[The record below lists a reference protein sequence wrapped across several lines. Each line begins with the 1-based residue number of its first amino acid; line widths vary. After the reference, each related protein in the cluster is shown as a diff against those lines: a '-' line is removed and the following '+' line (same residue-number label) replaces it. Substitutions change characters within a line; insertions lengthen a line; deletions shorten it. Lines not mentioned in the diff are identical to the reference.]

1 MHDLQQLALIWA
13 SVFIASWL
21 AAKTKLTPVLYFL
34 AAGCVMVNLGWLPTH
49 STPFIAGISEVGII
63 LIMFA
68 LGFEANP
75 GYFVRSMKRSWGI
88 ALFGALAPFIAAYS
102 CAQYFWGDGKI
113 ALLCGLTMTATAVS
127 LTMVSLRSEGL
138 QLSAAANGIMTSA
151 IIDDI
156 ASLALV
162 AILIPIATGSGEL
175 SIAGIGI
182 ILSKAVLFFIL
193 IIIIAV
199 WVMPHSAD
207 RGLLKRYPVL
217 GRFGMINLLAMDN
230 GSKATLGILLVAIAI
245 SLLAHQLGLHPA
257 IGAYMAGLIIRE
269 EYFHF
274 GSTENRAALYRDTR
288 RIIDDVAFSWI
299 GPIFFVN
306 LGTELVF
313 DPVIISSILDETLVL
328 LCSVFFAQVISA
340 SAAARYTG
348 NFNWQD
354 SMMIG
359 FGMLG
364 RAELAFVVM
373 NIAYTQHGIFT
384 EEVFYTLM
392 FTIFWLNIA
401 VPVTIRFWRPYYSGE
416 KPLPAFL
423 AIRDQGPGTGP

>member
-21 AAKTKLTPVLYFL
+21 AARTKLTPVLYFL
-34 AAGCVMVNLGWLPTH
+34 AAGCVMVNLGWLPTE

-75 GYFVRSMKRSWGI
+75 GHFVQSAKRSWGI

-102 CAQYFWGDGKI
+102 CAQYFWGDDKI
-113 ALLCGLTMTATAVS
+113 AMLCGLTMTATAVS
-127 LTMVSLRSEGL
+127 LTMVSLKSEGL
-138 QLSAAANGIMTSA
+138 HLSGAATGIMTSA

-156 ASLALV
+156 ASLVLV
-162 AILIPIATGSGEL
+162 AILIPIATGAGEL
-175 SIAGIGI
+175 SVTGIGI
-182 ILSKAVLFFIL
+182 IVSKALLFFIL
-193 IIIIAV
+193 IVIIAI
-199 WVMPHSAD
+199 WIMPHSAEK
-207 RGLLKRYPVL
+207 GLLARYPIL
-217 GRFGMINLLAMDN
+217 RRFGMINLLAVDN

-245 SLLAHQLGLHPA
+245 SLLAHYLGLHPA
-257 IGAYMAGLIIRE
+257 IGAYMAGLIIKE

-274 GSTENRAALYRDTR
+274 GKRENKHALYQDTR

-306 LGTELVF
+306 LGTNLVF
-313 DPVIISSILDETLVL
+313 NADIFTSVLDEALIL
-328 LCSVFFAQVISA
+328 LGSVFIAQVISA

-348 NFNWQD
+348 NFNLQD
-354 SMMIG
+354 SVMIG

-364 RAELAFVVM
+364 RAELAFLVM
-373 NIAYTQHGIFT
+373 NIAYIQHGIFT
-384 EEVFYTLM
+384 EEVFYILM
-392 FTIFWLNIA
+392 ITIFWLNVA
-401 VPVTIRFWRPYYSGE
+401 VPITIRFWRPYYAGE

-423 AIRDQGPGTGP
+423 GDRDRD

>member
-34 AAGCVMVNLGWLPTH
+34 AAGCILVNLGWLPVE

-75 GYFVRSMKRSWGI
+75 GHFVRSVKRSWGI
-88 ALFGALAPFIAAYS
+88 ALFGAVAPFIAAYS
-102 CAQYFWGDGKI
+102 CAQYFWGDDKI
-113 ALLCGLTMTATAVS
+113 AMLCGLTMTATAVS
-127 LTMVSLRSEGL
+127 LTMVSLKSEGL
-138 QLSAAANGIMTSA
+138 HLSGAASGIMTSA

-162 AILIPIATGSGEL
+162 AVLIPIATGSGDL
-175 SIAGIGI
+175 SITGIGT
-182 ILSKAVLFFIL
+182 ILLRALLFFIL
-193 IIIIAV
+193 IVIIAV
-199 WVMPHSAD
+199 WIMPHSAE
-207 RGLLKRYPVL
+207 RGLLASYPVL
-217 GRFGMINLLAMDN
+217 RRFGMINLLAIDN
-230 GSKATLGILLVAIAI
+230 GSKATLGILLVAISI
-245 SLLAHQLGLHPA
+245 SLLAHHLGLHPA
-257 IGAYMAGLIIRE
+257 IGAYMAGLIIKE

-274 GSTENRAALYRDTR
+274 GNRENQRALYRDTR
-288 RIIDDVAFSWI
+288 KIIDDVAFSWI

-306 LGTELVF
+306 LGTKLVF
-313 DPVIISSILDETLVL
+313 DPVIFTSIIDETLIL
-328 LCSVFFAQVISA
+328 LISIFLAQVLSA
-340 SAAARYTG
+340 ATAARYTG
-348 NFNWQD
+348 SFSWQD
-354 SMMIG
+354 SVMIG

-392 FTIFWLNIA
+392 FTIFWLNVA
-401 VPVTIRFWRPYYSGE
+401 VPVTIRFWHPYYSGE
-416 KPLPAFL
+416 KPLPAFF
-423 AIRDQGPGTGP
+423 R

>member
-34 AAGCVMVNLGWLPTH
+34 AAGCVMVNLGWLPAH

-75 GYFVRSMKRSWGI
+75 GHLVSSVRRSWGI

-127 LTMVSLRSEGL
+127 LTMVSLKSEGL
-138 QLSAAANGIMTSA
+138 HLSTAANGIMTSA

-162 AILIPIATGSGEL
+162 AILLPVATGTGEL
-175 SIAGIGI
+175 SVAGTGI
-182 ILSKAVLFFIL
+182 LVLKALLFFVL
-193 IIIIAV
+193 IIVLAV
-199 WVMPHSAD
+199 WIMPHNAEQ
-207 RGLLKRYPVL
+207 GLPARYPIL
-217 GRFGMINLLAMDN
+217 RRFGMVNLLAIDN
-230 GSKATLGILLVAIAI
+230 GSKVTLGILLVALAI

-269 EYFHF
+269 EYFRF
-274 GSTENRAALYRDTR
+274 GSRENQETLYKDTR
-288 RIIDDVAFSWI
+288 KIIDDVAFSWI

-306 LGTELVF
+306 LGTEIVF
-313 DPVIISSILDETLVL
+313 DAEIFSSILDEALIL
-328 LCSVFFAQVISA
+328 LASVFVAQVVSA
-340 SAAARYTG
+340 SLAARYTG
-348 NFNWQD
+348 SFNWQD

-384 EEVFYTLM
+384 GEIFYTLM
-392 FTIFWLNIA
+392 FAIFWLNVS
-401 VPVTIRFWRPYYSGE
+401 VPLTIRFWRPYYAGE
-416 KPLPAFL
+416 KSLRAPF
-423 AIRDQGPGTGP
+423 R

>member
-21 AAKTKLTPVLYFL
+21 AAKTRLTPVLYFL
-34 AAGCVMVNLGWLPTH
+34 AAGCLMVNLGWLPAH
-49 STPFIAGISEVGII
+49 STPFITGMSEVGII

-75 GYFVRSMKRSWGI
+75 GHFIRSIKRSWGI
-88 ALFGALAPFIAAYS
+88 ALFGALAPFIAAWS
-102 CAQYFWGDGKI
+102 CAQYFWGDDKI

-127 LTMVSLRSEGL
+127 LTMVSLKSEGL
-138 QLSAAANGIMTSA
+138 HLSAAANGIMTSA

-162 AILIPIATGSGEL
+162 AVLIPIATGSGEL
-175 SIAGIGI
+175 SIVGIGVI
-182 ILSKAVLFFIL
+182 MFKAMLFFIF
-193 IIIIAV
+193 IVIIAV
-199 WVMPHSAD
+199 WIMPHGTD
-207 RGLLKRYPVL
+207 RGLLKRYPIL
-217 GRFGMINLLAMDN
+217 GRFGMINLLAIDN
-230 GSKATLGILLVAIAI
+230 GSKATLGILLVAMAI
-245 SLLAHQLGLHPA
+245 SLFAHQQGLHPA

-274 GSTENRAALYRDTR
+274 GSRENKDALYRDTR
-288 RIIDDVAFSWI
+288 KVIDDVAFSWI

-313 DPVIISSILDETLVL
+313 DPVILVSILDETLIL

-340 SAAARYTG
+340 AAAARFTG
-348 NFNWQD
+348 NFSWPD

-373 NIAYTQHGIFT
+373 NIAYMQHGIFT

-392 FTIFWLNIA
+392 VAIFWLNVA
-401 VPVTIRFWRPYYSGE
+401 VPVTIRLWRPYCSGSS
-416 KPLPAFL
+416 P
-423 AIRDQGPGTGP
+423 

>member
-21 AAKTKLTPVLYFL
+21 AAKTKLTAVLYFL
-34 AAGCVMVNLGWLPTH
+34 AAGCIMVNLGWLPTQ
-49 STPFIAGISEVGII
+49 STPFITGISEVGII

-75 GYFVRSMKRSWGI
+75 GHFIQSIKRSWGI
-88 ALFGALAPFIAAYS
+88 ALFGAIAPFIAAYS
-102 CAQYFWGDGKI
+102 CAQYFWGDDKI
-113 ALLCGLTMTATAVS
+113 AMLCGLTMTATAVS
-127 LTMVSLRSEGL
+127 LTMVSLKSEGL
-138 QLSAAANGIMTSA
+138 HLSGAANGIMTSA

-162 AILIPIATGSGEL
+162 AVLIPIATGAGDL
-175 SIAGIGI
+175 SVTGIGI
-182 ILSKAVLFFIL
+182 ILLRALLFFVL
-193 IIIIAV
+193 IVIIAA
-199 WVMPHSAD
+199 WIMPHNAE
-207 RGLLKRYPVL
+207 RGMLARYPVL
-217 GRFGMINLLAMDN
+217 RRFGMVNLLAIDN
-230 GSKATLGILLVAIAI
+230 GSKATLGILLVAISI
-245 SLLAHQLGLHPA
+245 SLLANHLGLHPA
-257 IGAYMAGLIIRE
+257 IGAYMAGLIIKE

-274 GSTENRAALYRDTR
+274 GKRENQDALYQDTR
-288 RIIDDVAFSWI
+288 KIIDDVAFSWI

-313 DPVIISSILDETLVL
+313 DSGVFTSVLDETLIL
-328 LCSVFFAQVISA
+328 LGSVFFAQVISA
-340 SAAARYTG
+340 AAAARYTG
-348 NFNWQD
+348 SFNWQD
-354 SMMIG
+354 SIMIG

-373 NIAYTQHGIFT
+373 NIAYIQHGIFT

-392 FTIFWLNIA
+392 ITIFWLNVA
-401 VPVTIRFWRPYYSGE
+401 VPVTIRFWHPYYSGE

-423 AIRDQGPGTGP
+423 KMRE

>member
-34 AAGCVMVNLGWLPTH
+34 AAGCVLVNLGWLPEH

-75 GYFVRSMKRSWGI
+75 GHFVSSVKRSWGI

-102 CAQYFWGDGKI
+102 CAQYFWGDDKI

-127 LTMVSLRSEGL
+127 LTMVSLKSEGL
-138 QLSAAANGIMTSA
+138 HLSKAANGIMTSA

-162 AILIPIATGSGEL
+162 AILIPVATGAGEL
-175 SIAGIGI
+175 SVTGIGI
-182 ILSKAVLFFIL
+182 LVSKALLFFVL
-193 IIIIAV
+193 IIIIAL
-199 WVMPHSAD
+199 WIMPHRAEK
-207 RGLLKRYPVL
+207 GLLARYPVL
-217 GRFGMINLLAMDN
+217 RRFGMVNLLAIDN

-269 EYFHF
+269 EYFRF
-274 GSTENRAALYRDTR
+274 GSEETRETLYEDTR
-288 RIIDDVAFSWI
+288 KIIDDVAFSWI

-306 LGTELVF
+306 LGTEIIF
-313 DPVIISSILDETLVL
+313 DPEMFSSILGQTLIL
-328 LCSVFFAQVISA
+328 LVCVFVAQVSSA
-340 SAAARYTG
+340 SIAARYTG
-348 NFNWQD
+348 SFNWQD

-392 FTIFWLNIA
+392 VAIFWLNVS
-401 VPVTIRFWRPYYSGE
+401 VPLTIRFWRPYHAGE
-416 KPLPAFL
+416 KPLPALF
-423 AIRDQGPGTGP
+423 R

>member
-34 AAGCVMVNLGWLPTH
+34 AAGCVMVNLGWLPEH
-49 STPFIAGISEVGII
+49 STPFITGISEVGII

-75 GYFVRSMKRSWGI
+75 RYFIRSIKRSWGI
-88 ALFGALAPFIAAYS
+88 ALFGALAPFIAAWS
-102 CAQYFWGDGKI
+102 CAQYFWGDDRI

-127 LTMVSLRSEGL
+127 LTMVSLKSEGL
-138 QLSAAANGIMTSA
+138 HLSGAASGIMTSA

-162 AILIPIATGSGEL
+162 AILIPVATGAGDL
-175 SIAGIGI
+175 SVTGIAAIVVRA
-182 ILSKAVLFFIL
+182 LLFFVL
-193 IIIIAV
+193 IVAIAI
-199 WVMPHSAD
+199 WIMPHSAEQ
-207 RGLLKRYPVL
+207 GLLKRYPFL
-217 GRFGMINLLAMDN
+217 QRFGMSNMLSIDD
-230 GSKATLGILLVAIAI
+230 GSKATLGILLVAISI
-245 SLLAHQLGLHPA
+245 SLLAHYLGLHPA
-257 IGAYMAGLIIRE
+257 IGAYMAGLIIKE

-274 GSTENRAALYRDTR
+274 GKRENSRALYRDTR
-288 RIIDDVAFSWI
+288 RIIDDAAFSWI

-306 LGTELVF
+306 LGTHIVF
-313 DPVIISSILDETLVL
+313 DPVIFASILDETLFL
-328 LCSVFFAQVISA
+328 LVGIFFAQVISA
-340 SAAARYTG
+340 AAAARYTG
-348 NFNWQD
+348 RFSWQD
-354 SMMIG
+354 SVMIG

-392 FTIFWLNIA
+392 VTIFWLNVA
-401 VPVTIRFWRPYYSGE
+401 VPVTIRFWRPYYAGE
-416 KPLPAFL
+416 KPLPGFL
-423 AIRDQGPGTGP
+423 ESRN

>member
-13 SVFIASWL
+13 SVFMASWL
-21 AAKTKLTPVLYFL
+21 ASKTKLTPVLYFL
-34 AAGCVMVNLGWLPTH
+34 AAGCVMVNLGWLPAH
-49 STPFIAGISEVGII
+49 STPFIAGLSEVGII

-75 GYFVRSMKRSWGI
+75 GHFVSSMKRSWGI
-88 ALFGALAPFIAAYS
+88 AFFGALAPFIAAWF
-102 CAQYFWGDGKI
+102 CARYFWGDDKI
-113 ALLCGLTMTATAVS
+113 ALLCGLTMTATAIS
-127 LTMVSLRSEGL
+127 LTMVSLKSEGL
-138 QLSAAANGIMTSA
+138 HLSPAANGIMTSA

-162 AILIPIATGSGEL
+162 AVMIPVATGSGDL
-175 SIAGIGI
+175 SIAGIGL
-182 ILSKAVLFFIL
+182 ILFKALLFFVL
-193 IIIIAV
+193 IVIIAI
-199 WVMPHSAD
+199 WIMPQSAD

-217 GRFGMINLLAMDN
+217 SRFGMSNLLGIDN

-257 IGAYMAGLIIRE
+257 IGAYMAGLIIKE
-269 EYFHF
+269 EYFRF
-274 GSTENRAALYRDTR
+274 GSRENNASLYQDTR
-288 RIIDDVAFSWI
+288 KIIDDAAFSWI

-313 DPVIISSILDETLVL
+313 DPVIFSSILDETLIL

-340 SAAARYTG
+340 SAAARYTD
-348 NFNWQD
+348 NFSWED

-373 NIAYTQHGIFT
+373 NIAYSQYGIFT
-384 EEVFYTLM
+384 KEVFYTLM
-392 FTIFWLNIA
+392 LAIFWLNVA

-416 KPLPAFL
+416 KR
-423 AIRDQGPGTGP
+423 IGSRY

>member
-34 AAGCVMVNLGWLPTH
+34 AAGCVMVNLGWLPEH

-75 GYFVRSMKRSWGI
+75 RHFIRSIKRSWGI
-88 ALFGALAPFIAAYS
+88 ALFGALGPFIAAWS
-102 CAQYFWGDGKI
+102 CAQYFWGDDRI
-113 ALLCGLTMTATAVS
+113 AMLCGLTMTATAVS
-127 LTMVSLRSEGL
+127 LTMVSLKSEGL
-138 QLSAAANGIMTSA
+138 HLSGAANGIMTSA

-162 AILIPIATGSGEL
+162 AILIPVATGAGDLSVTGIATIVL
-175 SIAGIGI
+175 RA
-182 ILSKAVLFFIL
+182 LLFFVL
-193 IIIIAV
+193 IVAIAI
-199 WVMPHSAD
+199 WIMPHSAEQ
-207 RGLLKRYPVL
+207 GLLKRYPFL
-217 GRFGMINLLAMDN
+217 QRFGMSNMLSIDD
-230 GSKATLGILLVAIAI
+230 GSKATLGILLVAISI
-245 SLLAHQLGLHPA
+245 SLLAHYLGLHPA
-257 IGAYMAGLIIRE
+257 IGAYMAGLIIKE

-274 GSTENRAALYRDTR
+274 GKRENSRALYRDTR
-288 RIIDDVAFSWI
+288 RIIDDAAFSWI

-306 LGTELVF
+306 LGTHIVF
-313 DPVIISSILDETLVL
+313 DPVIFASILDETLL
-328 LCSVFFAQVISA
+328 LLAGVFFAQVISA
-340 SAAARYTG
+340 TAAARYTG
-348 NFNWQD
+348 SFNWQD
-354 SMMIG
+354 SVMIG

-392 FTIFWLNIA
+392 ITIFWLNVS
-401 VPVTIRFWRPYYSGE
+401 VPVTIRFWRPYYSGA

-423 AIRDQGPGTGP
+423 GARD

>member
-21 AAKTKLTPVLYFL
+21 AAKTKLTAVLYFL
-34 AAGCVMVNLGWLPTH
+34 AAGCIMVNLGWLPTQ
-49 STPFIAGISEVGII
+49 STPFITGISEVGII

-75 GYFVRSMKRSWGI
+75 GHFVQSIKRSWGI
-88 ALFGALAPFIAAYS
+88 ALFGAIAPFIAAWS
-102 CAQYFWGDGKI
+102 CAQYFWGDDKI
-113 ALLCGLTMTATAVS
+113 AMLCGLTMTATAVS
-127 LTMVSLRSEGL
+127 LTMVSLKSEGL
-138 QLSAAANGIMTSA
+138 HLSGAANGIMTSA

-162 AILIPIATGSGEL
+162 AVLIPIATGAGDL
-175 SIAGIGI
+175 SVTGIGI
-182 ILSKAVLFFIL
+182 ILLRALLFFVL
-193 IIIIAV
+193 IVIIAV
-199 WVMPHSAD
+199 WIMPHNAE
-207 RGLLKRYPVL
+207 RGMLARYPVL
-217 GRFGMINLLAMDN
+217 RRFGMINLLAVDN
-230 GSKATLGILLVAIAI
+230 GSKATLGILLVAISI
-245 SLLAHQLGLHPA
+245 SLLANYLGLHPA
-257 IGAYMAGLIIRE
+257 IGAYMAGLIIKE

-274 GSTENRAALYRDTR
+274 GKRENKDALYQDTR
-288 RIIDDVAFSWI
+288 KIIDDVAFSWI

-313 DPVIISSILDETLVL
+313 DSGIFTSILGETLIL
-328 LCSVFFAQVISA
+328 LGSVFFAQVISA
-340 SAAARYTG
+340 AVAARYTG
-348 NFNWQD
+348 SFNWQD
-354 SMMIG
+354 SIMIG

-373 NIAYTQHGIFT
+373 NIAYIQHGIFT

-392 FTIFWLNIA
+392 IAIFWLNVA
-401 VPVTIRFWRPYYSGE
+401 VPVTIRFWHPYYSGE

-423 AIRDQGPGTGP
+423 KMRE

>member
-21 AAKTKLTPVLYFL
+21 ASKTKLTPALYFL
-34 AAGCVMVNLGWLPTH
+34 AAGCIMVNLGWLPTQ
-49 STPFIAGISEVGII
+49 STPFITGISEVGII

-75 GYFVRSMKRSWGI
+75 GHFVRSIKRSWGI
-88 ALFGALAPFIAAYS
+88 ALFGAIAPFIAAYS
-102 CAQYFWGDGKI
+102 CAQYFWGDDKI
-113 ALLCGLTMTATAVS
+113 AMLCGLTMTATAVS
-127 LTMVSLRSEGL
+127 LTMVSLKSEGL
-138 QLSAAANGIMTSA
+138 HLSGAASGIMTSA

-162 AILIPIATGSGEL
+162 AVLIPVATGSGDL
-175 SIAGIGI
+175 SVTGIGL
-182 ILSKAVLFFIL
+182 ILLRALFFFVL
-193 IIIIAV
+193 IVIIAV
-199 WVMPHSAD
+199 WIMPHSAE
-207 RGLLKRYPVL
+207 RGILARYPVL
-217 GRFGMINLLAMDN
+217 RRFGMINLLAIDN
-230 GSKATLGILLVAIAI
+230 GSKATLGILLVAISI
-245 SLLAHQLGLHPA
+245 SLLAHHLGLHPA
-257 IGAYMAGLIIRE
+257 IGAYMAGLIIKE

-274 GSTENRAALYRDTR
+274 GKRENKKALYQDTR
-288 RIIDDVAFSWI
+288 KIIDDVAFSWI

-313 DPVIISSILDETLVL
+313 EAGIFTSVLDETLIL
-328 LCSVFFAQVISA
+328 LGSVFFAQVISA
-340 SAAARYTG
+340 AVAARYTG
-348 NFNWQD
+348 SFNWQD
-354 SMMIG
+354 SIMIG

-373 NIAYTQHGIFT
+373 NIAYIQHGIFT

-392 FTIFWLNIA
+392 IAIFWLNVA

-423 AIRDQGPGTGP
+423 KKRE

>member
-34 AAGCVMVNLGWLPTH
+34 AAGCVMVNLGWLPVH
-49 STPFIAGISEVGII
+49 STPFISGISEVGII

-75 GYFVRSMKRSWGI
+75 GHFIRSMKRSWGI
-88 ALFGALAPFIAAYS
+88 ALFGALAPFMAAWS
-102 CAQYFWGDGKI
+102 CAQYFWGDDKI

-127 LTMVSLRSEGL
+127 LTMVSLKSEGL
-138 QLSAAANGIMTSA
+138 HLSGAANGIMTSA

-162 AILIPIATGSGEL
+162 AILIPIATGAGDL
-175 SIAGIGI
+175 SLAGIGLI
-182 ILSKAVLFFIL
+182 VFKALFFFVL
-193 IIIIAV
+193 IVVIAV
-199 WVMPHSAD
+199 WIMPHSAD
-207 RGLLKRYPVL
+207 KGLLARYPVL
-217 GRFGMINLLAMDN
+217 GRFGMINLLAIDD
-230 GSKATLGILLVAIAI
+230 GSKATLGILLVAISI
-245 SLLAHQLGLHPA
+245 SLLAYYLGLHPA

-274 GSTENRAALYRDTR
+274 GKRENKRALYQDTR
-288 RIIDDVAFSWI
+288 KIIDDVAFSWI

-313 DPVIISSILDETLVL
+313 HPEILSSILDETLIL
-328 LCSVFFAQVISA
+328 LGCVFFAQVISA
-340 SAAARYTG
+340 AAAARYTG
-348 NFNWQD
+348 SFNWQD
-354 SMMIG
+354 SVMIG

-384 EEVFYTLM
+384 EQVFYTLM
-392 FTIFWLNIA
+392 LTIFWLNVF
-401 VPVTIRFWRPYYSGE
+401 VPVTIRFWRPYYSGTKSLPGIFEHE
-416 KPLPAFL
+416 KN
-423 AIRDQGPGTGP
+423 RSGK

>member
-34 AAGCVMVNLGWLPTH
+34 AAGCIMVNLGWLPTQ
-49 STPFIAGISEVGII
+49 STPFITGISEVGII

-75 GYFVRSMKRSWGI
+75 GHFVRSIKRSWGI
-88 ALFGALAPFIAAYS
+88 ALFGAIAPFIAAWS
-102 CAQYFWGDGKI
+102 CAQYFWGDDKI
-113 ALLCGLTMTATAVS
+113 AMLCGLTMTATAVS
-127 LTMVSLRSEGL
+127 LTMVSLKSEGL
-138 QLSAAANGIMTSA
+138 HLSGAASGIMTSA

-162 AILIPIATGSGEL
+162 AVLIPVVTGSGDL
-175 SIAGIGI
+175 SVTGIGL
-182 ILSKAVLFFIL
+182 ILLRALFFFVL
-193 IIIIAV
+193 IVIIAV
-199 WVMPHSAD
+199 WIMPHSAE
-207 RGLLKRYPVL
+207 RGMLARYPVL
-217 GRFGMINLLAMDN
+217 RRFGMINLLAIDN
-230 GSKATLGILLVAIAI
+230 GSKATLGILLVAISI
-245 SLLAHQLGLHPA
+245 SLLAHHLGLHPA
-257 IGAYMAGLIIRE
+257 IGAYMAGLIIKE

-274 GSTENRAALYRDTR
+274 GKRENKKALYQDTR
-288 RIIDDVAFSWI
+288 KIIDDVAFSWI

-313 DPVIISSILDETLVL
+313 DSGVFTSVLDETLIL
-328 LCSVFFAQVISA
+328 LGSVFFAQVISA
-340 SAAARYTG
+340 AAAARYTG
-348 NFNWQD
+348 SFNWQD
-354 SMMIG
+354 SIMIG

-373 NIAYTQHGIFT
+373 NIAYIQHGIFT

-392 FTIFWLNIA
+392 ITIFWLNVA
-401 VPVTIRFWRPYYSGE
+401 VPVTIRFWHPYYSGE
-416 KPLPAFL
+416 RPLPAFL
-423 AIRDQGPGTGP
+423 KKLE

>member
-21 AAKTKLTPVLYFL
+21 ASKTKLTPVLYFL
-34 AAGCVMVNLGWLPTH
+34 AAGCIMVNLGWLPTQ
-49 STPFIAGISEVGII
+49 STPFITGISEVGII

-75 GYFVRSMKRSWGI
+75 GHFVRSIKRSWGI
-88 ALFGALAPFIAAYS
+88 ALFGAIAPFIAAYS
-102 CAQYFWGDGKI
+102 CAQYFWGDDKI
-113 ALLCGLTMTATAVS
+113 AMLCGLTMTATAVS
-127 LTMVSLRSEGL
+127 LTMVSLKSEGL
-138 QLSAAANGIMTSA
+138 HLSGAASGIMTSA

-162 AILIPIATGSGEL
+162 AVLIPVATGSGDL
-175 SIAGIGI
+175 SVTGIGL
-182 ILSKAVLFFIL
+182 ILLRALFFFVL
-193 IIIIAV
+193 IVIIAV
-199 WVMPHSAD
+199 WIMPHSAE
-207 RGLLKRYPVL
+207 RGILARYPVL
-217 GRFGMINLLAMDN
+217 RRFGMINLLAIDN
-230 GSKATLGILLVAIAI
+230 GSKATLGILLVAISI
-245 SLLAHQLGLHPA
+245 SLLAHHLGLHPA
-257 IGAYMAGLIIRE
+257 IGAYMAGLIIKE

-274 GSTENRAALYRDTR
+274 GKRENKKALYQDTR
-288 RIIDDVAFSWI
+288 KIIDDVAFSWI

-313 DPVIISSILDETLVL
+313 DAGIFTSVLDETLIL
-328 LCSVFFAQVISA
+328 LGSVFFAQVISA
-340 SAAARYTG
+340 AVAARYTG
-348 NFNWQD
+348 SFNWQD
-354 SMMIG
+354 SIMIG

-373 NIAYTQHGIFT
+373 NIAYIQHGIFT

-392 FTIFWLNIA
+392 IAIFWLNVA
-401 VPVTIRFWRPYYSGE
+401 VPLTIRFWRPYYSGE

-423 AIRDQGPGTGP
+423 KKRE

>member
-21 AAKTKLTPVLYFL
+21 AAKTKLTAVLYFL
-34 AAGCVMVNLGWLPTH
+34 AAGCIMVNLGWLPTQ
-49 STPFIAGISEVGII
+49 STPFITGISEVGII

-75 GYFVRSMKRSWGI
+75 GHFIQSIKRSWGI
-88 ALFGALAPFIAAYS
+88 ALFGAIAPFIAAWS
-102 CAQYFWGDGKI
+102 CAQYFWGDDKI
-113 ALLCGLTMTATAVS
+113 AMLCGLTMTATAVS
-127 LTMVSLRSEGL
+127 LTMVSLKSEGL
-138 QLSAAANGIMTSA
+138 HLSGAANGIMTSA

-162 AILIPIATGSGEL
+162 AVLIPIATGAGDL
-175 SIAGIGI
+175 SVTGIGI
-182 ILSKAVLFFIL
+182 ILLRALLFFVL
-193 IIIIAV
+193 IVIIAA
-199 WVMPHSAD
+199 WIMPHNAE
-207 RGLLKRYPVL
+207 RGMLARYPVL
-217 GRFGMINLLAMDN
+217 RRFGMVNLLAIDN
-230 GSKATLGILLVAIAI
+230 GSKATLGILLVAISI
-245 SLLAHQLGLHPA
+245 SLLANHLGLHPA
-257 IGAYMAGLIIRE
+257 IGAYMAGLIIKE

-274 GSTENRAALYRDTR
+274 GKRENQDALYQDTR
-288 RIIDDVAFSWI
+288 KIIDDVAFSWI

-313 DPVIISSILDETLVL
+313 DSGVFTSVLDETLIL
-328 LCSVFFAQVISA
+328 LGSVFFAQVISA
-340 SAAARYTG
+340 AAAARYTG
-348 NFNWQD
+348 SFNWQD
-354 SMMIG
+354 SIMIG

-373 NIAYTQHGIFT
+373 NIAYIQHGIFT

-392 FTIFWLNIA
+392 ITIFWLNVA
-401 VPVTIRFWRPYYSGE
+401 VPVTIRFWHPYYSGE

-423 AIRDQGPGTGP
+423 KMRE

>member
-75 GYFVRSMKRSWGI
+75 GHFVRSMKRSWGI
-88 ALFGALAPFIAAYS
+88 ALFGALAPFLAAWS
-102 CAQYFWGDGKI
+102 AAQYFWGDDRI

-127 LTMVSLRSEGL
+127 LTMVSLKSEGL
-138 QLSAAANGIMTSA
+138 HLSGAANGIMTSA

-175 SIAGIGI
+175 SVAGIGI
-182 ILSKAVLFFIL
+182 IVFKALLFFIL
-193 IIIIAV
+193 IVMIAV
-199 WVMPHSAD
+199 WVMPHSAE

-217 GRFGMINLLAMDN
+217 GRFGMINLLAIDS
-230 GSKATLGILLVAIAI
+230 GSKATLGILLVAISV
-245 SLLAHQLGLHPA
+245 SLLAHYLGLHPA
-257 IGAYMAGLIIRE
+257 IGAYMAGLIIKE

-274 GSTENRAALYRDTR
+274 GTRENRRVLYRDTR
-288 RIIDDVAFSWI
+288 KIIDDVAFSWI

-313 DPVIISSILDETLVL
+313 DPVIFTSILEETLIL
-328 LCSVFFAQVISA
+328 LCGVFFAQVISA
-340 SAAARYTG
+340 AAAARYTG
-348 NFNWQD
+348 SFNWQD
-354 SMMIG
+354 SVMIG

-384 EEVFYTLM
+384 AEVFYTLM
-392 FTIFWLNIA
+392 VTIFWLNVS
-401 VPVTIRFWRPYYSGE
+401 VPVTIRFWRPYYAGE
-416 KPLPAFL
+416 KPLPGFL
-423 AIRDQGPGTGP
+423 RTRNNS

>member
-34 AAGCVMVNLGWLPTH
+34 AAGCVMVNLGWLPEH

-75 GYFVRSMKRSWGI
+75 RYFIRSMKRSWGI
-88 ALFGALAPFIAAYS
+88 ALFGALGPFIAAWS
-102 CAQYFWGDGKI
+102 CAQYFWGDDRI
-113 ALLCGLTMTATAVS
+113 AMLCGLTMTATAVS
-127 LTMVSLRSEGL
+127 LTMVSLKSEGL
-138 QLSAAANGIMTSA
+138 HLSGAASGIMTSA

-162 AILIPIATGSGEL
+162 AILIPVATGAGDLSVTGIATIVL
-175 SIAGIGI
+175 RA
-182 ILSKAVLFFIL
+182 LLFFVL
-193 IIIIAV
+193 IVAIAI
-199 WVMPHSAD
+199 WIMPHSAEQ
-207 RGLLKRYPVL
+207 GLLKRYPFL
-217 GRFGMINLLAMDN
+217 QRFGMSNMLSIDD
-230 GSKATLGILLVAIAI
+230 GSKATLGILLVAISI
-245 SLLAHQLGLHPA
+245 SLLAHYLGLHPA
-257 IGAYMAGLIIRE
+257 IGAYMAGLIIKE

-274 GSTENRAALYRDTR
+274 GKRENSRALYRDTR
-288 RIIDDVAFSWI
+288 RIIDDAAFSWI

-306 LGTELVF
+306 LGTHIVF
-313 DPVIISSILDETLVL
+313 DPVIFASILDETLL
-328 LCSVFFAQVISA
+328 LLAGVFFAQVISA
-340 SAAARYTG
+340 TAAARYTG
-348 NFNWQD
+348 SFNWQD
-354 SMMIG
+354 SVMIG

-392 FTIFWLNIA
+392 ITIFWLNVS
-401 VPVTIRFWRPYYSGE
+401 VPVTIRFWRPYYSGA

-423 AIRDQGPGTGP
+423 GARD

>member
-1 MHDLQQLALIWA
+1 MHDLQQLALIWV

-34 AAGCVMVNLGWLPTH
+34 AGGCLMVNLGWLPSH
-49 STPFIAGISEVGII
+49 STAFIAGISEVGII

-75 GYFVRSMKRSWGI
+75 GHFVRSIKRSWGI
-88 ALFGALAPFIAAYS
+88 ALFGAIAPFIAAYS
-102 CAQYFWGDGKI
+102 CAQYFWEDDKI
-113 ALLCGLTMTATAVS
+113 AMLCGLTMTATAVS
-127 LTMVSLRSEGL
+127 LTMVSLKSEGL
-138 QLSAAANGIMTSA
+138 HLSGAASGIMTSA

-156 ASLALV
+156 ASLTLV
-162 AILIPIATGSGEL
+162 AVLIPIATGAG
-175 SIAGIGI
+175 SISITGIGM
-182 ILSKAVLFFIL
+182 ILVRALLFFVL
-193 IIIIAV
+193 VVIIAV
-199 WVMPHSAD
+199 WIMPHSAEK
-207 RGLLKRYPVL
+207 GLVARYPL
-217 GRFGMINLLAMDN
+217 LRRFGIVNLLSIDN
-230 GSKATLGILLVAIAI
+230 GSKATLGILLVAISI

-274 GSTENRAALYRDTR
+274 GKRENKRALYQDTR
-288 RIIDDVAFSWI
+288 KIIDDVAFSWI

-313 DPVIISSILDETLVL
+313 DTTIFTSVLDETLIL
-328 LCSVFFAQVISA
+328 LGSVFFAQVISA
-340 SAAARYTG
+340 AVAARYTG
-348 NFNWQD
+348 TFNWQD
-354 SMMIG
+354 SVMIG

-373 NIAYTQHGIFT
+373 NIAYIQHGIFT

-392 FTIFWLNIA
+392 ITIFWLNVA
-401 VPVTIRFWRPYYSGE
+401 VPITIRFWHPYYSGA
-416 KPLPAFL
+416 KPLPAFF
-423 AIRDQGPGTGP
+423 R

>member
-34 AAGCVMVNLGWLPTH
+34 AAGCVMVNLGWLPEH

-75 GYFVRSMKRSWGI
+75 RHFIRSIKRSWGI
-88 ALFGALAPFIAAYS
+88 ALFGALGPFIAAWS
-102 CAQYFWGDGKI
+102 CAQYFWGDDRI
-113 ALLCGLTMTATAVS
+113 AMLCGLTMTATAVS
-127 LTMVSLRSEGL
+127 LTMVSLKSEGL
-138 QLSAAANGIMTSA
+138 HLSGAASGIMTSA

-162 AILIPIATGSGEL
+162 AILIPVATGAGDLSVTGIATIVL
-175 SIAGIGI
+175 RA
-182 ILSKAVLFFIL
+182 LLFFVL
-193 IIIIAV
+193 IVAIAI
-199 WVMPHSAD
+199 WIMPHSAEQ
-207 RGLLKRYPVL
+207 GLLKRYPFL
-217 GRFGMINLLAMDN
+217 QRFGMSNMLSIDD
-230 GSKATLGILLVAIAI
+230 GSKATLGILLVAISI
-245 SLLAHQLGLHPA
+245 SLLAHYLGLHPA
-257 IGAYMAGLIIRE
+257 IGAYMAGLIIKE

-274 GSTENRAALYRDTR
+274 GKRENSRALYRDTR
-288 RIIDDVAFSWI
+288 RIIDDAAFSWI

-306 LGTELVF
+306 LGTHIVF
-313 DPVIISSILDETLVL
+313 DPVIFASILDETLL
-328 LCSVFFAQVISA
+328 LLAGVFFAQVISA
-340 SAAARYTG
+340 TAAARYTG
-348 NFNWQD
+348 SFNWQD
-354 SMMIG
+354 SVMIG

-392 FTIFWLNIA
+392 ITIFWLNVS

-416 KPLPAFL
+416 KPLPAIFK
-423 AIRDQGPGTGP
+423 IRNS

>member
-21 AAKTKLTPVLYFL
+21 AARTKLTPVLYFL
-34 AAGCVMVNLGWLPTH
+34 AAGCVMVNLGWLPAH

-75 GYFVRSMKRSWGI
+75 GQFVSSVKRSWGI

-102 CAQYFWGDGKI
+102 CAQYFWGDDKI

-127 LTMVSLRSEGL
+127 LTMVSLKSEGL
-138 QLSAAANGIMTSA
+138 HLSNAANGIMTSA

-162 AILIPIATGSGEL
+162 AILIPVTTGAGEL
-175 SIAGIGI
+175 SVTGIGVL
-182 ILSKAVLFFIL
+182 ILKALLFFVL
-193 IIIIAV
+193 IIILAV
-199 WVMPHSAD
+199 WVMPHNAE
-207 RGLLKRYPVL
+207 RGLLARYPIL
-217 GRFGMINLLAMDN
+217 RRFGMINLLAIDN
-230 GSKATLGILLVAIAI
+230 GSKATLGILLVAIGI

-257 IGAYMAGLIIRE
+257 IGAYMAGLILRE

-274 GSTENRAALYRDTR
+274 GSQETRDTLYADTR
-288 RIIDDVAFSWI
+288 KIIDDVAFSWI

-306 LGTELVF
+306 LGTEIVF
-313 DPVIISSILDETLVL
+313 DAEIFSAILDETLIL
-328 LCSVFFAQVISA
+328 LACVFVAQVLSA
-340 SAAARYTG
+340 SLAARYTG
-348 NFNWQD
+348 SFNWQD

-373 NIAYTQHGIFT
+373 NIAYIQHGIFT

-392 FTIFWLNIA
+392 VTIFWLNVA
-401 VPVTIRFWRPYYSGE
+401 VPLTIRFWRPYHAGD
-416 KPLPAFL
+416 KPLPAWF
-423 AIRDQGPGTGP
+423 R

>member
-34 AAGCVMVNLGWLPTH
+34 AAGCVMVNLGWLPEH

-75 GYFVRSMKRSWGI
+75 GYFIRSVKRSWGI

-102 CAQYFWGDGKI
+102 CAQYFWGDDKI
-113 ALLCGLTMTATAVS
+113 AMLCGLTMTATAVS
-127 LTMVSLRSEGL
+127 LTMVSLKSEGL
-138 QLSAAANGIMTSA
+138 HLSGAANGIMTSA

-162 AILIPIATGSGEL
+162 AVVIPIATGTGDL
-175 SIAGIGI
+175 SVAGIAAI
-182 ILSKAVLFFIL
+182 VLRALLFFVL
-193 IIIIAV
+193 IVVIAT
-199 WVMPHSAD
+199 WIMPHSAEK
-207 RGLLKRYPVL
+207 GLLKRYPFL
-217 GRFGMINLLAMDN
+217 QRFGMANLLAIDN
-230 GSKATLGILLVAIAI
+230 GSKATLGILLVAISI
-245 SLLAHQLGLHPA
+245 SLLAHYLGLHPA
-257 IGAYMAGLIIRE
+257 IGAYMAGLIIKE

-274 GSTENRAALYRDTR
+274 GESGKRRALYQDTR

-313 DPVIISSILDETLVL
+313 DADIFTSVLDEALLL
-328 LCSVFFAQVISA
+328 LCSVFFAQIISA
-340 SAAARYTG
+340 AAAARYTG

-354 SMMIG
+354 SVMIG

-373 NIAYTQHGIFT
+373 NIAYIQHGIFT
-384 EEVFYTLM
+384 EEVFYILM
-392 FTIFWLNIA
+392 ITIFWLNVA

-416 KPLPAFL
+416 KPLPGFL
-423 AIRDQGPGTGP
+423 GAGD